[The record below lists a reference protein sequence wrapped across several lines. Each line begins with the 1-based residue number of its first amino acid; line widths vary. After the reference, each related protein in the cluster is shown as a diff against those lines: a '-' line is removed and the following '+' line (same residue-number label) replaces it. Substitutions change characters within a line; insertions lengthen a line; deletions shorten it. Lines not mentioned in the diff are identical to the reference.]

1 MKLNKRE
8 KAKQEFK
15 KRLREYTPILKE
27 DQDYDYHFVLKMLR
41 YKLERT
47 RKHILDHG
55 IIMDAKLVGKEIQEV
70 IKLLERVEQDKYQQE
85 FMKPIDKKYGRSKM
99 VFGKPDENGSSSL
112 SFKYKNDTPAKEK
125 ARTLASRK
133 AYAAADQARKSD
145 LEKAFAL
152 MAKNI
157 WKWWD

>member
-1 MKLNKRE
+1 MKITKPERE
-8 KAKQEFK
+8 LK

-27 DQDYDYHFVLKMLR
+27 DQDYSYHFVLKMLR

-47 RKHILDHG
+47 RKHIIDHD
-55 IIMDAKLVGKEIQEV
+55 IIVDAKLVGKEIQEV
-70 IKLLERVEQDKYQQE
+70 IKLLERVEKDKYFQE
-85 FMKPIDKKYGRSKM
+85 LMKPINKKYGKPKM
-99 VFGKPDENGSSSL
+99 VFGKADKKGTSSL
-112 SFKYKNDTPAKEK
+112 TFKYKNDTPAKEK
-125 ARTLASRK
+125 VRNKASRK
-133 AYAAADQARKSD
+133 AFEDADKARQGD